1 MNYGLYNP
9 IQQHEG
15 TPPYFLELSFLVS
28 KTKINIKMKGNE
40 MDKFL
45 GRHKILKPTKRNR
58 KSE

>member
-15 TPPYFLELSFLVS
+15 TPPYFLELSFLLS

-45 GRHKILKPTKRNR
+45 GRQTT
-58 KSE
+58 ETY